1 MEPVSLLFYLKK
13 KERKKNHNCDI
24 LQRLVVLT
32 RRKNYFTV
40 RTTVSGISIN
50 KTSRIKF
57 MESQSSLCFSCN
69 KFWDRS
75 TFKMNVGLIL
85 LGSSFNK
92 LYIISTIWLTINE
105 LFFVIDEL
113 INLEKCL

>member
-1 MEPVSLLFYLKK
+1 
-13 KERKKNHNCDI
+13 
-24 LQRLVVLT
+24 
-32 RRKNYFTV
+32 
-40 RTTVSGISIN
+40 
-50 KTSRIKF
+50 
-57 MESQSSLCFSCN
+57 
-69 KFWDRS
+69 
-75 TFKMNVGLIL
+75 MNVGLIL